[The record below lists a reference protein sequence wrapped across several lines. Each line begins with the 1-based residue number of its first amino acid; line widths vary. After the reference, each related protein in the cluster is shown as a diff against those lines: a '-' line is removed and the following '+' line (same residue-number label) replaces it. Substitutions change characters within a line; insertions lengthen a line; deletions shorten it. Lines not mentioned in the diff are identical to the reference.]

1 MHSYTLSKLH
11 KASLA
16 RFTVAMV
23 IASVS
28 ASVWASGEVAL
39 KASCTLI
46 VDVDTGKK
54 VHSSGDC
61 GKRYS
66 PASTYKIALAVMGFD
81 AGILVD
87 AQNPVWELPP
97 TAPSQNSAIQ
107 MGTPTTWQ
115 SQSILWYSRELT
127 KTLGRV
133 RMEQYVYKFSYGNKD
148 ATSGVVGRPGTHSSW
163 VGGSLLIS
171 AQEQVEFLRKLVLE
185 ELPVSVR
192 SQQAAKTIIPQARTA
207 SGWRV
212 HGKIGSTWTYSR
224 AWVAN
229 LSEPI
234 GWYVGWVSREDKT
247 YVFAR
252 VTVGD
257 KPFQTPLGLLVK
269 EQFLGEVDALMAAQ

>member
-1 MHSYTLSKLH
+1 MPSYSLSKCL
-11 KASLA
+11 KASLP
-16 RFTVAMV
+16 RFAMAMV

-28 ASVWASGEVAL
+28 ASVWANGEVAPSP
-39 KASCTLI
+39 SCTLI
-46 VDVDTGKK
+46 VELSTGKK

-81 AGILVD
+81 AGILID
-87 AQNPVWELPP
+87 AHNPVWELPP
-97 TAPSQNSAIQ
+97 TAPSQSSVVQ

-192 SQQAAKTIIPQARTA
+192 SQQAAKSIIPQARTA

-212 HGKIGSTWTYSR
+212 HGKTGSTWTYSR
-224 AWVAN
+224 SWVAN
-229 LSEPI
+229 QSEPI

-247 YVFAR
+247 FVFAR

-257 KPFQTPLGLLVK
+257 KPFQTPLGLLVR
-269 EQFLGEVDALMAAQ
+269 EQLLQELDVLMVAQ